1 LGDAD
6 FIEARL
12 LSLATREGAVFSDLE
27 FTVPRGELAVV
38 AGPSGSGRSA
48 LLLALAGRMRGWT
61 GALRV
66 GGYDAARESRA
77 VRRFSSIARIGSM
90 IELEPR
96 HTVGEA
102 ITERALIDNVNP
114 RSANQIV
121 HQATREFGLG
131 LDDATLVDRLP
142 AVDRGILAV
151 LLATV
156 RPAELVIFDDVDHDL
171 DPEQQV
177 RLWSVLEAF
186 TGDQITVVASTV
198 HAEAAPAEARLI
210 ALPHPTDSARQ

>member
-1 LGDAD
+1 MWDAD

-12 LSLATREGAVFSDLE
+12 LSLATREGAVFGDLE
-27 FTVPRGELAVV
+27 FTVPRGGLAVV

-48 LLLALAGRMRGWT
+48 LLLTLAGRMRGWT
-61 GALRV
+61 GALRI

-102 ITERALIDNVNP
+102 ITERALIDNVRP
-114 RSANQIV
+114 RPAHQIV
-121 HQATREFGLG
+121 HHAAREFDLR
-131 LDDATLVDRLP
+131 LDDDALIDRLT

-156 RPAELVIFDDVDHDL
+156 RPAELVIFDDVDRDL
-171 DPEQQV
+171 DPEQQG
-177 RLWSVLEAF
+177 RLWAVLEAF

-198 HAEAAPAEARLI
+198 HADAVPAGARLI
-210 ALPHPTDSARQ
+210 TLAHTTESTR